1 MIIMKADLEAAIK
14 AVQEAGQSLSLSF
27 GKTDSLRSKS
37 DSAAD
42 VVTQLDIDT
51 EKFIEEKLKQHDP
64 SIGFAGEESGERKG
78 VGRYWLLDPIDGTSH
93 FIRGIP
99 FCTTMLALVEDGQ
112 VVASV
117 IYNFVTKELFTA
129 QKGEGAQ
136 LNGNSIHVS
145 ERRLKESYLFVES
158 NLANEKNLPTYVAL
172 RKKTTIMQT
181 INCGYEFGLI
191 ASGKIEGRICFDPY
205 GADWDYAA
213 GTLLVSE
220 AGGVVTNIGKNSYDF
235 TNHDFIA
242 TNKVVYDELTHGTDA
257 LFPLK

>member
-1 MIIMKADLEAAIK
+1 MKRDIEAAIQV
-14 AVQEAGQSLSLSF
+14 VQEAGQKLALSF
-27 GKTDSLRSKS
+27 GKTDSFRSKS
-37 DSAAD
+37 GSAAD
-42 VVTQLDIDT
+42 VVTRLDIDT
-51 EKFIEEKLKQHDP
+51 EKLIEERLMAHDP
-64 SIGFAGEESGERKG
+64 AIGFAGEESGGRKG
-78 VGRYWLLDPIDGTSH
+78 TGRYWLLDPIDGTAH

-117 IYNFVTKELFTA
+117 IYNFVTKELYTA
-129 QKGEGAQ
+129 QKGKGAE
-136 LNGNSIHVS
+136 LNGKPILVS
-145 ERRLKESYLFVES
+145 ERKLEESYLFVES
-158 NLANEKNLPTYVAL
+158 NLGNEKNLPTYVAL

-181 INCGYEFGLI
+181 INCGYEYGLI

-213 GTLLVSE
+213 GSLLVSE
-220 AGGVVTNIGKNSYDF
+220 AGGVVANMGKDSYDF

-242 TNKVVYDELTHGTDA
+242 SNKAVYAELTQGSDA